1 MPKATT
7 KRAKARKPAAKKQ
20 KPAKA
25 RSRGAAAKSPKAA
38 GGAVVRAEGPNYW
51 LVKSE
56 PETFSFDDLLARPD
70 RTTYWDGVRNFAAR
84 GHLRAMKKGDRVFFY
99 HSNANPS
106 AIVGIAE
113 VAREAYPDSTA
124 FDAND
129 PHYDPKSKPDAPTW
143 YMVDVR
149 GVERLPRPVSLDE
162 IKKVDALASMALVR
176 LGRLS
181 VQPVTPKEWETVMK
195 MSRTKPA

>member
-1 MPKATT
+1 MPKATA
-7 KRAKARKPAAKKQ
+7 KRAKARKPAAKKS
-20 KPAKA
+20 PRPRA
-25 RSRGAAAKSPKAA
+25 RPERSEASPGSGAE
-38 GGAVVRAEGPNYW
+38 VREGQSFW

-70 RTTYWDGVRNFAAR
+70 QTTFWDGVRNFAAR
-84 GHLRAMKKGDRVFFY
+84 GHLRAMKRGDRVFFY
-99 HSNANPS
+99 HSNANPP

-113 VAREAYPDSTA
+113 VTREAYPDPTA

-129 PHYDPKSKPDAPTW
+129 PHFDPKSKSDAPTW
-143 YMVDVR
+143 YMVDLR
-149 GVERLPRPVSLDE
+149 GIERLPRAVSLDE
-162 IKKVDALASMALVR
+162 IKKTKALASMALVR

-195 MSRTKPA
+195 MARGKPV